1 LIRWLTVRFARTA
14 LVGLLVGSVACGLVF
29 SPGDYGDSP
38 ALEPE
43 ADTGVTTPDVA
54 PPVDSASD
62 ASLPS
67 TRIMLFAG
75 RRDALPGEPSSV
87 NVAETMRTTL
97 SPSGEL
103 GPWTFDVPP
112 SQMTTWT
119 RGLLAGETLL
129 LQSTSV
135 FLATTFADDHI
146 SGAWR
151 ALPPPGVPESYLRAW
166 LVSDAGLTA
175 AGGQAGGVF
184 TTNVYVASFDLADG
198 GIEPWQKVPSKLVT
212 PRGDVTLLRHVD
224 HLYALGGRES
234 TSSLVPGSD
243 EVEVARFGADG
254 SLGDFAATTKL
265 VDPTADAASFGVLL
279 PVVTAGA
286 GHVFVLGGQTTSLTS
301 SLSDVALAAKIDAA
315 SGNLGPWVALPKLPA
330 PMSGAAALVVGDKVL
345 VFGGSLGSSQSG
357 DILALSIGA
366 NGVFDTAWK
375 KIGTLPGPRS
385 GLAAVVY

>member
-1 LIRWLTVRFARTA
+1 MVRFARTA
-14 LVGLLVGSVACGLVF
+14 LIGLLVGSVACGLVF
-29 SPGDYGDSP
+29 SPGDYGDAP
-38 ALEPE
+38 APAPE
-43 ADTGVTTPDVA
+43 ADTGVTPPDVA
-54 PPVDSASD
+54 PPVDTGASD

-97 SPSGEL
+97 SPAGEL

-112 SQMTTWT
+112 PQMTTWT
-119 RGLLAGETLL
+119 RGLLAGERLL
-129 LQSTSV
+129 LQSTSA
-135 FLATTFADDHI
+135 FLATTFADGHI
-146 SGAWR
+146 SGTWR
-151 ALPPPGVPESYLRAW
+151 ALPPPGSVPESYLRAW

-198 GIEPWQKVPSKLVT
+198 GIEPWQKVTSKLVT
-212 PRGDVTLLRHVD
+212 ARGDVTLLRHVD

-265 VDPTADAASFGVLL
+265 VDPTADAASFGVFL

-286 GHVFVLGGQTTSLTS
+286 GHVFVLGGQTTPSTT

-330 PMSGAAALVVGDKVL
+330 PMSGAAALVVGDEVL
-345 VFGGSLGSSQSG
+345 VFGGSLGSSQSE
-357 DILALSIGA
+357 DVLALSIGP
-366 NGVFDTAWK
+366 NGSFDTAWK

>member
-1 LIRWLTVRFARTA
+1 MVRFARTA
-14 LVGLLVGSVACGLVF
+14 LIGLLVGSVACGLVF
-29 SPGDYGDSP
+29 SPGDYGDSQAP
-38 ALEPE
+38 EPE

-54 PPVDSASD
+54 SPVDTGASD

-87 NVAETMRTTL
+87 IEAETMRTTL

-112 SQMTTWT
+112 SLMTTWT
-119 RGLLAGETLL
+119 RGLLTGETLL

-151 ALPPPGVPESYLRAW
+151 ALPPPGAPEGYLRAW

-175 AGGQAGGVF
+175 AGGQIGGGF
-184 TTNVYVASFDLADG
+184 TTNVYVASFADG
-198 GIEPWQKVPSKLVT
+198 GVEPWQQVTSKLVT
-212 PRGDVTLLRHVD
+212 ARGDVTLLRHAD
-224 HLYALGGRES
+224 HLYAVGGRES

-254 SLGDFAATTKL
+254 SLGEFAATTKL
-265 VDPTADAASFGVLL
+265 VDPNADAASFGVFL

-286 GHVFVLGGQTTSLTS
+286 GHVFVLGGQTSPLTT

-315 SGNLGPWVALPKLPA
+315 SGNLGPWVALPRLPA

-345 VFGGSLGSSQSG
+345 VFGGSLGSSQSE
-357 DILALSIGA
+357 DVLALSIA
-366 NGVFDTAWK
+366 PNGSFDTAWK
-375 KIGTLPGPRS
+375 KIGTLHGPRS